1 MNKIFNEHE
10 YDTKPGTSFDRHLT
24 EPASVFFNGKLRI
37 FSELDL
43 SSREGDV
50 LVNFCA
56 SDILSGDETFL
67 GIHELSG
74 DKLKD
79 VCVRYKSLGIGSCR
93 FTDSFGLNNFK
104 KIAHCILPRP
114 VQSDD
119 CVDIDELVEFDLMLC
134 YRNVMDLLIE
144 KGYNSVVFTHPLLYM
159 DKTSVVTL
167 AVTVLTYWMEF
178 SVYAEKLNFISIVC
192 SSKEISQYYINSLD
206 ELSARGWEEFAI
218 AHSNVIYSYLLETFG
233 YEGSTSVDFKGN
245 EIDPILR
252 LRYIEPIEY
261 SEPLYDLRILEVV
274 FEREYA
280 PLVLLDHDSILQQYQ
295 QLRDSKGMYDD
306 GNEAFLSP
314 MEDINLNQFCIETYG
329 FDETYIRQHPDEVYE
344 KLFYSPDGVHL
355 QLSRNLSH
363 SILSIEEKQGG
374 LLRQYRMT
382 TQNREG
388 ETFYFRCSRCE
399 SLMRYTNEQ
408 FRPKIIFREGLI
420 QGDCYPSH
428 HPQCFPANKEWVIL
442 QQLHRQARL
451 YLIEMTTAQQ
461 FENFDENY
469 GEDHEYGQ
477 EFVFNDYLP
486 DSNLQQ
492 RNKDFG
498 QREPGLDIKQ
508 ETVDDDDL
516 AYIGSKTKKNQQ
528 KIEQNKIKEDIITN
542 GKKSKKFRIIRKR
555 GGMTDMAFDWR
566 ETDFND
572 GNKGMKK

>member
-10 YDTKPGTSFDRHLT
+10 YDTKPGTSFDRHFT
-24 EPASVFFNGKLRI
+24 EPASVFFNGKIRI

-104 KIAHCILPRP
+104 I
-114 VQSDD
+114 QSDD

-206 ELSARGWEEFAI
+206 ELAARGWEEFAI
-218 AHSNVIYSYLLETFG
+218 SHSNVIYSYLLETFG
-233 YEGSTSVDFKGN
+233 YEGSNSAGFKGN

-295 QLRDSKGMYDD
+295 QLRDSKG
-306 GNEAFLSP
+306 
-314 MEDINLNQFCIETYG
+314 
-329 FDETYIRQHPDEVYE
+329 
-344 KLFYSPDGVHL
+344 FYSPDGVHL

-408 FRPKIIFREGLI
+408 FRPKIIVREGLI

-492 RNKDFG
+492 GSKDFG
-498 QREPGLDIKQ
+498 QRE
-508 ETVDDDDL
+508 VF
-516 AYIGSKTKKNQQ
+516 
-528 KIEQNKIKEDIITN
+528 
-542 GKKSKKFRIIRKR
+542 KFLEI
-555 GGMTDMAFDWR
+555 
-566 ETDFND
+566 
-572 GNKGMKK
+572 

>member
-56 SDILSGDETFL
+56 SDILSE
-67 GIHELSG
+67 
-74 DKLKD
+74 
-79 VCVRYKSLGIGSCR
+79 
-93 FTDSFGLNNFK
+93 
-104 KIAHCILPRP
+104 IAHCILPRP

-306 GNEAFLSP
+306 GNEALLSP

-344 KLFYSPDGVHL
+344 KL
-355 QLSRNLSH
+355 H